1 MSHKNGRE
9 NIGSDLPSVDTL
21 YKKKNS
27 VGGRHKIFSETTITQ
42 HHSLFSQRES
52 KCNLRHHWPVSI
64 SSHKAWFC
72 NSCFPSN
79 SQTTCW
85 RKYHTMK
92 FIMLSFNTTLTHIR
106 SEPGE
111 NSSSPPPE
119 SVGLCMWGPL
129 LSPST
134 KVV

>member
-21 YKKKNS
+21 YTLC
-27 VGGRHKIFSETTITQ
+27 GRKAQNILRDHHHTVSFPVQSEGIKVQPKTSLASEHQ
-42 HHSLFSQRES
+42 HPQGIVLQQ
-52 KCNLRHHWPVSI
+52 L
-64 SSHKAWFC
+64 
-72 NSCFPSN
+72 FPSY

-92 FIMLSFNTTLTHIR
+92 FIMLSFNTKLTHIK
-106 SEPGE
+106 SEPSE

-119 SVGLCMWGPL
+119 SVGLCMWRPL
-129 LSPST
+129 LSPRYLK
-134 KVV
+134 KV